1 MIGVERELVV
11 LGTAS
16 QAPTRHRNHNGYLL
30 RWDGHHILF
39 DPGEGTQ
46 RQLVLAG
53 LSGADIHRICL
64 THFHGDHCFGLPGV
78 LARMALDHARSP
90 VPIHHPVEG
99 AEQLAHLELAAPP
112 HEPVPVVHHPARGD
126 GDAVETPVGT
136 LVARRLDHGPVPTV
150 GWRLDEPDGRRLL
163 PERLEQLGIEGPD
176 RARLVEQGHV
186 EVDGRTV
193 TVEDVS
199 VERPGQH
206 FAFVMD
212 TRWCDGA
219 LALADG
225 ADLLVCESTFLDAER
240 DLAER
245 WFHLT
250 ARDAARLAVEA
261 GARRLVLTHYSQRH
275 PDEGDFLREAED
287 EAAGRVEVVAAR
299 DLDRIAV
306 PPRR

>member
-1 MIGVERELVV
+1 MV

-16 QAPTRHRNHNGYLL
+16 QAPTRYRNHNGYLL

-53 LSGADIHRICL
+53 LSGADVHRICL

-78 LARMALDHARSP
+78 LARMALDHVTRP

-99 AEQLAHLELAAPP
+99 ADQLAHLELAAPP
-112 HEPVPVVHHPARGD
+112 HEPVPVVHHPVHGAGE
-126 GDAVETPVGT
+126 AVDTPVGA

-163 PERLEQLGIEGPD
+163 PERLAALGIEGPD
-176 RARLVEQGHV
+176 RARLVDAGHL

-193 TVEDVS
+193 TVEEVS
-199 VERPGQH
+199 VERTGQH

-212 TRWCDGA
+212 TRWCEGA

-225 ADLLVCESTFLDAER
+225 VDLLVCESTFLHAER
-240 DLAER
+240 ELAER
-245 WFHLT
+245 YFHLT
-250 ARDAARLAVEA
+250 ARGAARLAVEA

-275 PDEGDFLREAED
+275 PDEDDFLREAEQ

-299 DLDRIAV
+299 DLDRIPV
-306 PPRR
+306 PERLRPR

>member
-1 MIGVERELVV
+1 MERELVV

-16 QAPTRHRNHNGYLL
+16 QAPTRDRNHNGYLL

-53 LSGADIHRICL
+53 LSGADVHRICL

-78 LARMALDHARSP
+78 LARMALDQVTDP
-90 VPIHHPVEG
+90 VSIHHHESG
-99 AEQLAHLELAAPP
+99 AEQLHHLEHAAPSRQ
-112 HEPVPVVHHPARGD
+112 PVPVVHHPVRGT
-126 GDAVETPVGT
+126 GERVETPAGA
-136 LVARRLDHGPVPTV
+136 LVAHRLDHGDVPTV
-150 GWRLDEPDGRRLL
+150 GWRLDEPDSRRLL
-163 PERLEQLGIEGPD
+163 PDALERVGIHGAD
-176 RARLVEQGHV
+176 RSRLVDQGHLDV
-186 EVDGRTV
+186 GGRTI
-193 TVEDVS
+193 TVEEVS
-199 VERPGQH
+199 VPRPGQH

-225 ADLLVCESTFLDAER
+225 VDLLVCESTFLDAER

-245 WFHLT
+245 YAHMT
-250 ARDAARLAVEA
+250 ARDAARLGIEA

-275 PDEGDFLREAED
+275 PDETVFLREAED
-287 EAAGRVEVVAAR
+287 EAAGRIEVVAAR
-299 DLDRIAV
+299 DLDRIPV
-306 PPRR
+306 PERSEIG